1 MNIKGDKTKVSFKKE
16 HLSNDFIGK
25 KEVLKAGEILKEYKT
40 AKTALEQRIIE
51 EEQWWKLRHWDV
63 LRRKSNVA
71 GNYEPTSAWLFNAL
85 INKHA
90 DAMDNFPEPVC
101 LPREQKDNV
110 DAHMLSS
117 ILPVILNHNEFE
129 ATYSDNMWYKLK
141 HGVCAYGVFWNNARE
156 NGLGDIDIK
165 KIDILNIFWQP
176 GITDIQDSANLFI
189 VNLVDKDDI
198 TAAYPS
204 IKKELLTTH
213 DKVIEL
219 GDYIYDDSVNTENK
233 LLVVDWYY
241 KKHRNGKTVLHF
253 CKFVGDILL
262 YASENQPDMVNG
274 WYEHGMY
281 PVVFDVMYP
290 VEGTPFGFGVISVT
304 KEPQTYIDRMD
315 RNIIENMDWATRV
328 RYFGK
333 KSMGINEKEFLD
345 LDKQIVEVE
354 GDISEE
360 RLRPIAVN
368 TLPDVYLTVKQ
379 QKIEELK
386 ETSANR
392 DFSQGSVTGGVTAA
406 SAIASLQE
414 AGNKTSRDMIA
425 SANRAFVKTVSLVI
439 ELIRQFYTERRCF
452 RISGENNGG
461 FDFINYSNTTLRE
474 RLIGEDDNGNPL
486 YRRPVFDIDVK
497 ARKRNPFSRLS
508 QNELAKELYAM
519 GIFDE
524 GNEKKALQLLDIMD
538 FDGIE
543 KVKDN
548 LRENMRY
555 KLI

>member
-1 MNIKGDKTKVSFKKE
+1 MSFTNEQKENIITKRDI
-16 HLSNDFIGK
+16 LA
-25 KEVLKAGEILKEYKT
+25 AGEILREYKN
-40 AKTALEQRIIE
+40 AKTSLEQRIIE
-51 EEQWWKLRHWDV
+51 EEQWWKLRHWEV
-63 LRRKSNVA
+63 LRRKNKAAS
-71 GNYEPTSAWLFNAL
+71 NYEPTSAWLFNAL

-101 LPREQKDNV
+101 LPREQKDNE

-129 ATYSDNMWYKLK
+129 QTYSDNMWYKLK
-141 HGVCAYGVFWNNARE
+141 HGVCAYGVFWNNGKE
-156 NGLGDIDIK
+156 NGFGDIDIK
-165 KIDILNIFWQP
+165 KIDILNVFWQP
-176 GITDIQDSANLFI
+176 GITDIQNSSNLFI
-189 VNLVDKDDI
+189 VNLADK
-198 TAAYPS
+198 ASVSEAYPHV
-204 IKKELLTTH
+204 KNEHLTEGE
-213 DKVIEL
+213 KIIEL
-219 GDYIYDDSVNTENK
+219 GDYIYDDGVDTTDK

-241 KKHRNGKTVLHF
+241 KKQQNGKTVLHF

-262 YASENQPDMVNG
+262 YASENDPSMTDG
-274 WYEHGMY
+274 WYEHGLY
-281 PVVFDVMYP
+281 PIVFDVMYP

-304 KEPQTYIDRMD
+304 KEPQTYIDKMD

-333 KSMGINEKEFLD
+333 KSMGINEKDFLD

-354 GDISEE
+354 GDISDE
-360 RLRPIAVN
+360 RLRPITVSV
-368 TLPDVYLTVKQ
+368 LPDVYLTVKQ

-439 ELIRQFYTERRCF
+439 ELIRQFYTENRCF
-452 RISGENNGG
+452 RITGEVKGG
-461 FDFINYSNTTLRE
+461 FEFINYSNATIRE
-474 RLIGEDDNGNPL
+474 KVIGYDLDGAPL
-486 YRRPVFDIDVK
+486 YRRPIFDIDVK

-519 GIFDE
+519 GVFDE
-524 GNEKKALQLLDIMD
+524 GNEKKALALLDIMD

-548 LRENMRY
+548 LRANMSAREG
-555 KLI
+555 I

>member
-1 MNIKGDKTKVSFKKE
+1 MSFKHEQTTTMITQK
-16 HLSNDFIGK
+16 DVIM
-25 KEVLKAGEILKEYKT
+25 AGDILKEYKN

-51 EEQWWKLRHWDV
+51 EEQWWKLRHWEV
-63 LRRKSNVA
+63 LRRKNKTTS
-71 GNYEPTSAWLFNAL
+71 NYEPTSAWLFNAL

-101 LPREQKDNV
+101 LPREQKDNE

-129 ATYSDNMWYKLK
+129 QTYSDNMWYKLK
-141 HGVCAYGVFWNNARE
+141 HGVCAYGVFWNNSRE

-176 GITDIQDSANLFI
+176 GITDIQNSANLFI
-189 VNLVDKDDI
+189 VNLADRNEL
-198 TAAYPS
+198 TAAYPHV
-204 IKKELLTTH
+204 KKELLTEG

-219 GDYIYDDSVNTENK
+219 GDYIYDDNANTEDK

-241 KKHRNGKTVLHF
+241 KKQQNGKTVLHF

-262 YASENQPDMVNG
+262 YASENDPLMTEG
-274 WYEHGMY
+274 WYEHGLY

-333 KSMGINEKEFLD
+333 KSMGINEKDFLD

-360 RLRPIAVN
+360 RLRPITVSV
-368 TLPDVYLTVKQ
+368 LPDVYLTVKQ

-452 RISGENNGG
+452 RITGEVEGG
-461 FDFINYSNTTLRE
+461 YAFVNYSNSTLRE
-474 RLIGEDDNGNPL
+474 KLIGCDFEGNPL
-486 YRRPVFDIDVK
+486 YRRPIFDIDVK

-519 GIFDE
+519 GVFDE
-524 GNEKKALQLLDIMD
+524 GNEKKALALLDIMD

-548 LRENMRY
+548 LRANMNSSNR
-555 KLI
+555 I